1 MQEKHDR
8 AGATFAHKNSTTF
21 ALKQT
26 SAEPR
31 YVGYI
36 GHRAKRR

>member
-1 MQEKHDR
+1 MQEKHDWT
-8 AGATFAHKNSTTF
+8 GASFAHKNSTPF

-26 SAEPR
+26 GAEPR

>member
-8 AGATFAHKNSTTF
+8 AGATFAHKNSTMF

-26 SAEPR
+26 TLESH
-31 YVGYI
+31 YVGYV
-36 GHRAKRR
+36 GHKSKR